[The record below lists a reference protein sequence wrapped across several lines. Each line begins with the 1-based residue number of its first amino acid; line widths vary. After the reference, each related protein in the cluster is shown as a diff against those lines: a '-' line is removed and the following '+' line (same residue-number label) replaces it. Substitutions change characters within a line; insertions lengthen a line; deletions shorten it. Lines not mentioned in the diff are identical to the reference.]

1 MKKLFT
7 VVLAVA
13 FAISA
18 AGFAVAA
25 DNAMK
30 AAPAPAK
37 KEAAPA
43 PAPAPAG
50 EKKAEKAAKP
60 KPVQVTGTIEAVDA
74 AAGTFT
80 VKGKKGNVDLK
91 AGDKVKLGDYKVGDK
106 VTVKYADGM
115 ASKVTKVKT
124 TEKKAEAKP
133 AEKKTPAPAA
143 APAPAPAPT
152 PAPAAPPAK
161 K

>member
-91 AGDKVKLGDYKVGDK
+91 AGDKVKLGSFKVGDK
-106 VTVKYADGM
+106 VTVKYAEGK
-115 ASKVTKVKT
+115 ATSVKAA
-124 TEKKAEAKP
+124 KAKE
-133 AEKKTPAPAA
+133 AA
-143 APAPAPAPT
+143 APGEDPAAVKKGEKAAPA